1 MVRHLLPLAV
11 AQGIWVRR
19 TAEVLP
25 VAGGPTAGTI
35 GDGSPLRLGIVGES
49 TAAGCGVDT
58 HDAGFSGWLAR
69 EFAARTGRAV
79 RWEVAG
85 EHAATARR
93 IRRALLPRLGGDLDI
108 AVLLAGV
115 NDVLWL
121 HAPGRWARD
130 LDAILDDLTRRA
142 RRVAV
147 IGIPAFD
154 AFPLLPKALGRY
166 LTWRAS
172 TLDRVS
178 QQVCAARPRTT
189 WVSTTAILPVEPG
202 FFASDG
208 FHPSSAGYRR
218 WAGVVAQHL
227 HDSLRNSRKR

>member
-1 MVRHLLPLAV
+1 MSRFLLPLAV

-25 VAGGPTAGTI
+25 VASGPTTGAV

-49 TAAGCGVDT
+49 SAAGCGVDT
-58 HDAGFSGWLAR
+58 HEEGFPGCLAR
-69 EFAARTGRAV
+69 EVAARTGRRV

-85 EHAATARR
+85 EHAATARH
-93 IRRALLPRLGGDLDI
+93 IRDSLLPRLETDLDV

-121 HAPGRWARD
+121 HAPGRWERD
-130 LDAILDDLTRRA
+130 LDAILDDLGRRA
-142 RRVAV
+142 KRVAV

-154 AFPLLPKALGRY
+154 AFPSLPKALGRY

-172 TLDRVS
+172 ILDRVS
-178 QQVCAARPRTT
+178 RAVCAARPRTT
-189 WVSTTAILPVEPG
+189 WISTTAILPVRPD
-202 FFASDG
+202 FFARDG
-208 FHPSSAGYRR
+208 FHPSATGYRR
-218 WAGVVAQHL
+218 WARAVAEQL
-227 HDSLRNSRKR
+227 S